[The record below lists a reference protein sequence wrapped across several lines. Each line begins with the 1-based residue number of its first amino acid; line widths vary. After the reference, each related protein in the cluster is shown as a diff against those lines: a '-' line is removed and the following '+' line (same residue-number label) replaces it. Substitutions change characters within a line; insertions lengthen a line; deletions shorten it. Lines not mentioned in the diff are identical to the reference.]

1 MTQEEHGAGK
11 DAQEPAV
18 QAGQRR
24 VPEIAAVLAWL
35 VPGLGHFY
43 LGQRPKAIILL
54 CAIMTAFVVG
64 VALADFQAIS
74 IEHHKYAF
82 FAQIGAGGPT
92 LSVLAATAGGLAPP
106 GGREVDPLHSVGLL
120 YTMVAGLLNFVVA
133 CDAYERVA
141 KGRLNAR

>member
-1 MTQEEHGAGK
+1 MTEEEHSADKGTPRART
-11 DAQEPAV
+11 AS
-18 QAGQRR
+18 RR
-24 VPEIAAVLAWL
+24 VPEVAAVLAWL
-35 VPGLGHFY
+35 VPGLGHYY

-54 CAIMTAFVVG
+54 CAIMSAFVIG

-92 LSVLAATAGGLAPP
+92 LSVLAATAGGLASP
-106 GGREVDPLHSVGLL
+106 GGRVVDPLHSIGLL

-133 CDAYERVA
+133 CDAYERVV
-141 KGRLNAR
+141 KERLNAG

>member
-1 MTQEEHGAGK
+1 VEQKPEAEQSRQVAGTGA
-11 DAQEPAV
+11 AS
-18 QAGQRR
+18 RR
-24 VPEIAAVLAWL
+24 VPEVAAVLAWL

-43 LGQRPKAIILL
+43 IGQRPKAIILL

-64 VALADFQAIS
+64 IALADFQAIS
-74 IEHHKYAF
+74 IEQHKYAF

-92 LSVLAATAGGLAPP
+92 LSILAATAGGLAAP
-106 GGREVDPLHSVGLL
+106 GERAIDPLHSIGLL

-141 KGRLNAR
+141 KERLNAG

>member
-1 MTQEEHGAGK
+1 MTDEEHNIDKKAPEAGRK
-11 DAQEPAV
+11 TSS
-18 QAGQRR
+18 RR
-24 VPEIAAVLAWL
+24 VPEVAAVLAWL
-35 VPGLGHFY
+35 VPGLGHYY

-54 CAIMTAFVVG
+54 CAIMSAFVIG
-64 VALADFQAIS
+64 VVLADFQAIS
-74 IEHHKYAF
+74 IEQHKYAF

-106 GGREVDPLHSVGLL
+106 GGRVVDPLHSIGLL

-141 KGRLNAR
+141 KERLNAG